1 MSNKNITITY
11 LSSNWCGPC
20 KQFFPVL
27 EKFCKDFSIQLI
39 KNDVYD
45 NPELAAKYSIKSIP
59 FMIISD
65 GANERTASGVKSLP
79 ELTEFVKSLNI
90 YK

>member
-27 EKFCKDFSIQLI
+27 EKFCKDSSIQLI
-39 KNDVYD
+39 KSDVYD
-45 NPELAAKYSIKSIP
+45 SPELVAKYSIKSIP

-65 GANERTASGVKSLP
+65 GTNEKTSSGVKSAS
-79 ELTEFVKSLNI
+79 ELKELVK
-90 YK
+90 